1 MAANEYE
8 WNMEMN
14 IFMNGSWIFLS
25 SPFHQASSTTIKDTA
40 KFWNRALLIMREQ
53 QHSQSQLE
61 KLFEEWRLLKKNK
74 AQVFP
79 TQHAKELAFCYEL
92 VS

>member
-1 MAANEYE
+1 MAASEYE

-40 KFWNRALLIMREQ
+40 KFWNRALLLMREQ
-53 QHSQSQLE
+53 QHSQS
-61 KLFEEWRLLKKNK
+61 
-74 AQVFP
+74 
-79 TQHAKELAFCYEL
+79 
-92 VS
+92 